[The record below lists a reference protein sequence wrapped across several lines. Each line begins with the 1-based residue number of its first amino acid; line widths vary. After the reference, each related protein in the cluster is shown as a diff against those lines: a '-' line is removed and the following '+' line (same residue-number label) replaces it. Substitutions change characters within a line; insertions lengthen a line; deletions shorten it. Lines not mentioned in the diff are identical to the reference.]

1 MNTKIEINDCV
12 YNIHP
17 IYDLYGADKNGYII
31 NIINKNPIK
40 GNINNRG
47 YMICNVRKH
56 AQNGQKAMLV
66 HRFVWECF
74 NGLIPCDK
82 VIDHINDNT
91 EDNRLCNLKLVTHQ
105 VNCKKSAKNRDYSF
119 VKYNHDNKR
128 CIKAINQ
135 NTKEISYYK
144 SMYKTYQCLDINV
157 GIIKMVCEN
166 LNNCKSGISK
176 KDGQRYIFEY
186 IKADELPK
194 N

>member
-31 NIINKNPIK
+31 NIINKIPIK
-40 GNINNRG
+40 GNCNNRG
-47 YMICNVRKH
+47 YMSCNVRKH

-82 VIDHINDNT
+82 VIDHINDNA

-105 VNCKKSAKNRDYSF
+105 ENCKKVQKMVIIHLLNITMITKDVSKLLTKILK
-119 VKYNHDNKR
+119 KYHIIKA
-128 CIKAINQ
+128 CIKH
-135 NTKEISYYK
+135 
-144 SMYKTYQCLDINV
+144 INV
-157 GIIKMVCEN
+157 
-166 LNNCKSGISK
+166 SISM
-176 KDGQRYIFEY
+176 
-186 IKADELPK
+186 LV
-194 N
+194 